1 MPTTTD
7 LAAILLKDLVSS
19 TKLLNWREI
28 SPRLARLVGCTADE
42 AFRLFIPA
50 REALV
55 AAGLVDSNSY
65 GAVFATDAG
74 RAIVAAR

>member
-1 MPTTTD
+1 MPSTTE
-7 LAAILLKDLVSS
+7 LAAILLRDLAVS

-28 SPRLARLVGCTADE
+28 SPRLARLVGCTADD
-42 AFRLFIPA
+42 ASRLFIPA

-65 GAVFATDAG
+65 GAIFATDAG
-74 RAIVAAR
+74 RAIVAVR